1 MKYMMCDFGLS
12 KTKDKH
18 AEIFLAMSLVAHTI
32 KDGCCWSTNQ
42 PSNRKRAYLQC
53 KSEILTKIVW
63 CLLPVYSTS
72 VLSRCRREGSADVH
86 LRRWYHRTGN
96 MFCRIQ
102 VYKVHEA
109 QCEVQWLLK
118 ASITVEEKIDHQ
130 PPCDHKKNMVGE
142 RLHLNGFP
150 EVEVVKLPQRL
161 VEGKCATS
169 LE

>member
-1 MKYMMCDFGLS
+1 MCDFGLS

-72 VLSRCRREGSADVH
+72 VLSRCRREDSADVY
-86 LRRWYHRTGN
+86 LRRWYHRTGD

-150 EVEVVKLPQRL
+150 DVEVVKLPQRL